1 MVLLLSQKETDLQC
15 LLTKNMIKAC
25 KSMVFSTTRSLLKI
39 NALDPDCGVTG
50 YTVGLKQALVWATR
64 EARLHDT
71 VSSTMIFNIKL
82 DGRPF
87 AGITIISS
95 VFFANFVVEWFMV
108 LYSASIR
115 ISKIV
120 KGKVNILCNMS
131 VWTVHGNPNR
141 DIQGRRWKRWSGLT
155 THILM

>member
-1 MVLLLSQKETDLQC
+1 MVLLLSQNETDLQC

-25 KSMVFSTTRSLLKI
+25 KSMVFSTTRYLLKI

-50 YTVGLKQALVWATR
+50 YTVGLNQALVWAIR
-64 EARLHDT
+64 EARLHET

-82 DGRPF
+82 DGWPF
-87 AGITIISS
+87 AGINIISS

-115 ISKIV
+115 ISKIM
-120 KGKVNILCNMS
+120 K
-131 VWTVHGNPNR
+131 
-141 DIQGRRWKRWSGLT
+141 
-155 THILM
+155 